1 MSEQNNGETGAFLAG
16 FILGG
21 LVGAA
26 VAMIMAPSS
35 GTETRKQIVDRGLEL
50 RGLTESKLEEARKRA
65 EDVSGDVKVRAEKA
79 AEEARKRAEELQE
92 RSRVILEEQKSRI
105 TSAVEEAR
113 KGAES
118 EDEAD
123 VNTEIPLPPSPNG
136 DTPAA

>member
-35 GTETRKQIVDRGLEL
+35 GTETRKQLVDRGLEL
-50 RGLTESKLEEARKRA
+50 RSKTESRLEEARKRA
-65 EDVSGDVKVRAEKA
+65 EEMSGDVKTRAEKA
-79 AEEARKRAEELQE
+79 AEDARKRAEELQE

-105 TSAVEEAR
+105 TSAIEDSRKSAPQTDTPEEI
-113 KGAES
+113 
-118 EDEAD
+118 
-123 VNTEIPLPPSPNG
+123 EITLPPSPNG
-136 DTPAA
+136 EAPVA

>member
-50 RGLTESKLEEARKRA
+50 RGKTESRLDEARKRA
-65 EDVSGDVKVRAEKA
+65 EEMSGDVKTRAEKA
-79 AEEARKRAEELQE
+79 AEEARKRAEDLQE
-92 RSRVILEEQKSRI
+92 RSRVILEEQKTRI
-105 TSAVEEAR
+105 TSAIDEAR
-113 KGAES
+113 KGAS
-118 EDEAD
+118 QPEASAD
-123 VNTEIPLPPSPNG
+123 IEIPLPPSPNG
-136 DTPAA
+136 EAPAA

>member
-50 RGLTESKLEEARKRA
+50 RGKTESRLDEARKRA
-65 EDVSGDVKVRAEKA
+65 EEMSGDVKTRAEKA
-79 AEEARKRAEELQE
+79 AEEARKRAEDLQE
-92 RSRVILEEQKSRI
+92 RSRVILEEQKARVV
-105 TSAVEEAR
+105 SAVEESR
-113 KGAES
+113 KAEAQPPANA
-118 EDEAD
+118 EI
-123 VNTEIPLPPSPNG
+123 EIPLSPNG
-136 DTPAA
+136 AAPDA